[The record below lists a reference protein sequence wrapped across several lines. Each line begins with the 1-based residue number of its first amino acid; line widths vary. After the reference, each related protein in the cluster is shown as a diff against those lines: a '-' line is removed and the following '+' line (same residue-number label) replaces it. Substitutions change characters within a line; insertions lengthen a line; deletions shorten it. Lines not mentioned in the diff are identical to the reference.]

1 MTNLTPLFPRQK
13 VPALEVTTVG
23 GGVWRLA
30 AQKPETFTLLAFYRG
45 LHCPICR
52 RYLSELEG
60 LLPEFEK
67 RGVSVVAA
75 SSDPQDRAKQ
85 AKSGWG
91 LSGMRIAHGLSIDD
105 ARQWGLYVSR
115 SNGMTSA
122 GVVEPDLF
130 NEPGLFI
137 VRPDGTLYW
146 GTTSTMPFG
155 RPHFKEIL
163 QSLDFVIPKNYP
175 ARGDA

>member
-1 MTNLTPLFPRQK
+1 MSLIPNQP
-13 VPALEVTTVG
+13 VPALELSLAG
-23 GGVWRLA
+23 GGRFSLVA
-30 AQKPETFTLLAFYRG
+30 EKPQHFTMLVFYRG
-45 LHCPICR
+45 RHCPICR

-67 RGVSVVAA
+67 RGVSVVTA
-75 SSDPQDRAKQ
+75 SSDPQDRGEL

-91 LSGMRIAHGLSIDD
+91 LPNLRLGYGLSIEE
-105 ARQWGLYVSR
+105 ARKWGLYVSR
-115 SNGMTSA
+115 SNGATST

-155 RPHFKEIL
+155 RPHFNEIL
-163 QSLDFVIPKNYP
+163 QSLDYVIPKNYP

>member
-1 MTNLTPLFPRQK
+1 MSLMPNQP
-13 VPALEVTTVG
+13 VPALDLGLAG
-23 GGVWRLA
+23 GERFSLA
-30 AQKPETFTLLAFYRG
+30 AEKARQFTMVVFYRG
-45 LHCPICR
+45 LHCPVCR

-75 SSDPQDRAKQ
+75 SSDPQDRAEQ
-85 AKSGWG
+85 TKSTWG
-91 LSGMRIAHGLSIDD
+91 LNNLRIGHGLSIDE
-105 ARQWGLYVSR
+105 ARAWGLYVSR
-115 SNGMTSA
+115 SIGMTSA

-130 NEPGLFI
+130 SEPGLFI

>member
-1 MTNLTPLFPRQK
+1 M
-13 VPALEVTTVG
+13 G
-23 GGVWRLA
+23 
-30 AQKPETFTLLAFYRG
+30 
-45 LHCPICR
+45 
-52 RYLSELEG
+52 
-60 LLPEFEK
+60 
-67 RGVSVVAA
+67 
-75 SSDPQDRAKQ
+75 
-85 AKSGWG
+85 
-91 LSGMRIAHGLSIDD
+91 
-105 ARQWGLYVSR
+105 VSR

-122 GVVEPDLF
+122 GVVEPELF

-155 RPHFKEIL
+155 RPHFNEIL

>member
-1 MTNLTPLFPRQK
+1 MSLLPNK
-13 VPALEVTTVG
+13 SVPALELNMVG
-23 GGVWRLA
+23 GGRYSLA
-30 AQKPETFTLLAFYRG
+30 AEKPQHFTMAVFYRG

-52 RYLSELEG
+52 RYLSELES

-67 RGVSVVAA
+67 RGVSVFAA
-75 SSDPQDRAKQ
+75 SSDAQERAEQ

-91 LSGMRIAHGLSIDD
+91 LPNLRVAYGLSIEE
-105 ARQWGLYVSR
+105 ARKWGLYVSR
-115 SNGMTSA
+115 SKGATST

-155 RPHFKEIL
+155 RPHFNEIL
-163 QSLDFVIPKNYP
+163 QSLDFVISKNYP